1 MRKIIY
7 ALSVS
12 LDGYIEDADGRLDWS
27 VPSEEL
33 HQHFNDQYL
42 TGEIDTSIYGRRL
55 YENMAAY
62 WPTAAD
68 NPDAESVELEF
79 ARLWMKLPKIVF
91 STSLESVDF
100 NSTLKR
106 EVIREE
112 ILDLKALSGGDM
124 DIGGADLAATFLRMG
139 LVDEVRLY
147 VHPVVLG
154 GGKPMFPPDLRLG
167 LEFADSRTFEGGVV
181 MLRYVVSG

>member
-1 MRKIIY
+1 MRMLIY
-7 ALSVS
+7 ALSTS
-12 LDGYIEDADGRLDWS
+12 LDGYIEDSDGRLDWS

-42 TGEIDTSIYGRRL
+42 TGEIDASIYGRRL

-62 WPTAAD
+62 WPTAGD
-68 NPDAESVELEF
+68 NPRAERVELEF
-79 ARLWMKLPKIVF
+79 ARLWMELKKIVF
-91 STSLESVDF
+91 STTLESVDF

-112 ILDLKALSGGDM
+112 ILELKAQPGGDL

-139 LVDEVRLY
+139 LVDEIRLY

-167 LEFADSRTFEGGVV
+167 LAFADSRTFEGGVV
-181 MLRYVVSG
+181 MLRYRVSG